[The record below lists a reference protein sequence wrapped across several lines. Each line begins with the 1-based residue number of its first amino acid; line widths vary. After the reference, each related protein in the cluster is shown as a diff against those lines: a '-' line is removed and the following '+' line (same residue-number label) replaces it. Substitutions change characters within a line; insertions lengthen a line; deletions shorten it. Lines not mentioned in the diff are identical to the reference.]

1 MEVFSVFSSD
11 KKLIDILIE
20 KFLNN
25 DILSQISKDEDT
37 IYLESPDSGRI
48 YIHFENDFEKEMK
61 INFEQKEEE
70 LIRSFF
76 TNNPVFMLDVS
87 YNDSALLREVLLRFT
102 EEIKLDYNGN
112 KIPLLFHDPFVGFVV
127 IDGIGAVLSQ

>member
-37 IYLESPDSGRI
+37 IYLENPDSGRI